1 LFVVATELGEKLFF
15 KYIKTRPFA

>member
-1 LFVVATELGEKLFF
+1 VVATELGEKLFF